1 MGKQYSLGS
10 STILIIVLTS
20 IGYCVS
26 FIAQLIIAAYFG
38 IGKELDSFVVA
49 SVIPEF
55 FFGIANVILVTSF
68 IILFPEI
75 QKNYDTEGQ
84 RKFVNTL
91 FTLACIFFGMC
102 MIGILLFS
110 STIAE
115 FIAPGFTVE
124 QQELTST
131 MLKILAISTFF
142 LGLNSLYTGILY
154 HEQHFFAPKLLR
166 IIISL
171 ALVVSIV
178 TLSQHVGI
186 MSLAIGTTAGI
197 IISCIIQ
204 YGFIHKKEYSFSFSL
219 EFNQNIREL
228 FILSLPILITAF
240 LFYLN
245 KVIINMIA
253 STTEIGSVSIL
264 NYAFLIVNVPVIF
277 FSESLAT
284 PLFSFLRKKVTNEE
298 IPEVKTTFLKSIMV
312 LISIVVPIMILFI
325 IFHYEIIHMLL
336 ERGAFTAAST
346 EAVSSTLVFY
356 AVGLIP
362 LSLISIIGA
371 VLHAL
376 KKMKQRMYTYFFIF
390 SCNIIFA
397 YVFAKLWSYRGIALG
412 TSISY
417 WIVIPIAFYY
427 TLNLLGEFDMRG
439 IFLECI
445 KILFASSVIAMLLYY
460 IHYVFTKS
468 IIFFSDIRQLI
479 LFVTVCCVSIFAYWI
494 LLRLMKSKSEEIIM
508 ALVKRSLKN
517 G

>member
-1 MGKQYSLGS
+1 MGKKYSLGS
-10 STILIIVLTS
+10 STVLIMVLTS
-20 IGYCVS
+20 IGYCVG
-26 FIAQLIIAAYFG
+26 FIVQLIIASYFG
-38 IGKELDSFVVA
+38 VGKELDSFVVA

-75 QKNYDTEGQ
+75 QKNYDNKDQ
-84 RKFVNTL
+84 KKFVNAL
-91 FTLACIFFGMC
+91 FTFACIFFGIC
-102 MIGILLFS
+102 MVGILLFS
-110 STIAE
+110 STIAA

-124 QQELTST
+124 QLELTSA
-131 MLKILAISTFF
+131 MLKILAVSTVF
-142 LGLNSLYTGILY
+142 LGLSSLCTGILY

-171 ALVVSIV
+171 ALVISIII
-178 TLSQHVGI
+178 LSQYMGI

-204 YGFIHKKEYSFSFSL
+204 YGFIRQKEYSFSFSL
-219 EFNQNIREL
+219 DFNQNVKEL
-228 FILSLPILITAF
+228 FTLSLPILITAF

-253 STTEIGSVSIL
+253 STAEVGSVSVL

-284 PLFSFLRKKVTNEE
+284 PLFAHLRKKVTNEE

-312 LISIVVPIMILFI
+312 LICIVVPVMVLFI
-325 IFHYEIIHMLL
+325 IFHYELIHILL
-336 ERGAFTAAST
+336 ERGAFTSAST
-346 EAVSSTLVFY
+346 EAVSDALVFY
-356 AVGLIP
+356 ALGLIP

-376 KKMKQRMYTYFFIF
+376 KKVKQRMYMFFFIF

-397 YVFAKLWSYRGIALG
+397 YIFAKIWSYKGIALG

-427 TLNLLGEFDMRG
+427 TLNMLGEFDMRG
-439 IFLECI
+439 IYLECI
-445 KILFASSVIAMLLYY
+445 KILFASSIIAGLLYY
-460 IHYVFTKS
+460 VHYVFTKS
-468 IIFFSDIRQLI
+468 IIISSNVRQLI
-479 LFVTVCCVSIFAYWI
+479 LVVTMCCMSIFVYWI

-508 ALVKRSLKN
+508 VIVKRQLKN
-517 G
+517 E